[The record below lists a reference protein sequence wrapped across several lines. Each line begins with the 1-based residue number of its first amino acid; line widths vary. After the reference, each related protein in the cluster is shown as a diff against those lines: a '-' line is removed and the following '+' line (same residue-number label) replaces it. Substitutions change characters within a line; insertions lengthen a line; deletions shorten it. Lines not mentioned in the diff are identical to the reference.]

1 MKIKSKKNI
10 IIGVIFLLFI
20 IILFFLFL
28 NTRKETDDDVDN
40 KVYNFEESESSEIV
54 DDVRTDINETDLV
67 ENDAV
72 FYGDTRIN
80 IYDNCLDSYKVAQ
93 YFMWNWKNIGVY
105 SPEDFDEIEIVLD
118 IRTDSIYA
126 IHDMLNNY
134 LIYVE
139 VEQIDDNN
147 FYVKCS
153 NSENSDFS
161 FYQVS
166 ITKNGIYPVLE
177 KNYCHYDIN
186 IQTVSY
192 EEIKQ
197 DVSIFTDQPTLLTN
211 NRSYAEYYLNEL
223 KEHALTV
230 TNGKQSDVY
239 IDGDD
244 ENPATI
250 DSIMD
255 YLSLKNNKR

>member
-1 MKIKSKKNI
+1 MKNKSKKNI
-10 IIGVIFLLFI
+10 IIGVVFLLLI
-20 IILFFLFL
+20 IILFSLFL
-28 NTRKETDDDVDN
+28 NTRKDTNDDVDN

-54 DDVRTDINETDLV
+54 DDVKTDINETDLV

-93 YFMWNWKNIGVY
+93 YFMWNWKNIGVS

-126 IHDMLNNY
+126 IHDMLNDY

-153 NSENSDFS
+153 NSENSEFS

-166 ITKNGIYPVLE
+166 ITKNGVYPVLE
-177 KNYCHYDIN
+177 KNYCHYDIS
-186 IQTVSY
+186 IHPITY

-197 DVSIFTDQPTLLTN
+197 DVSIFTDQPTSLTN

-223 KEHALTV
+223 KEHTLTV

>member
-1 MKIKSKKNI
+1 MKNKSKKNV
-10 IIGVIFLLFI
+10 IIGVVFLLLI
-20 IILFFLFL
+20 IILFSLFL
-28 NTRKETDDDVDN
+28 NTRKDTNDDVDN

-54 DDVRTDINETDLV
+54 DDVKTDINETDFI

-93 YFMWNWKNIGVY
+93 YFMWNWKNIGVS

-126 IHDMLNNY
+126 IHDMLNDY

-153 NSENSDFS
+153 NSENSEFS

-166 ITKNGIYPVLE
+166 ITKNGVYPVLE
-177 KNYCHYDIN
+177 KNYCHYN
-186 IQTVSY
+186 ISIHPITY

-197 DVSIFTDQPTLLTN
+197 DVSIFTDQPTSLTN

-223 KEHALTV
+223 KEHTLTV

>member
-1 MKIKSKKNI
+1 MKNKSKKNI
-10 IIGVIFLLFI
+10 IIGVVFLLLI
-20 IILFFLFL
+20 IILFSLFL
-28 NTRKETDDDVDN
+28 NTRKDTNDDVDN

-54 DDVRTDINETDLV
+54 DDVKTDINETDFI

-93 YFMWNWKNIGVY
+93 YFMWNWKNIGVS

-126 IHDMLNNY
+126 IHDMLNDY

-153 NSENSDFS
+153 NSENSEFS

-166 ITKNGIYPVLE
+166 ITKNGVYPVLE
-177 KNYCHYDIN
+177 KNYCHYDIS
-186 IQTVSY
+186 IHPITY

-197 DVSIFTDQPTLLTN
+197 DVSIFTDQPTSLTN

-223 KEHALTV
+223 KEHTLTV